1 MQLRRRFQ
9 GEDMLFKRIEMHGFK
24 SFAEP
29 ITIEF
34 NEGITGIVGPNGSG
48 KSNISDAV
56 RWVLGE
62 QSPKML
68 RGGKMEEVIFNGT
81 DSRKARGMAEVTLFI
96 DNSDGS
102 LPIDYKEVA
111 ITRRMFR
118 SGESEYHIN
127 GNQCRLRDIR
137 ELIMDTGIGVDGYS
151 LIGQGKIADIISNKT
166 ESRREIFE
174 EAAGI
179 VAYRTKKAEA
189 ERKLA
194 STTINMN
201 RVQDIIGEIEG
212 RIDGLRED
220 SEKAKEYL
228 ELRDKHKSLEINIIL
243 KNVEGLERKNEFAEE
258 DLRNVVYNLER
269 LKAEK
274 EKLEESINESNSRN
288 ERLEALSVDAR
299 ETLIKSI
306 DRLNLAVNK
315 SEVDKER
322 MTAIEDNTARITE
335 ELKALEEKKERE
347 ESNAGS
353 FLQQKEEA
361 DKQAEE
367 AEKQLEEKV
376 EKYNAVAD
384 ALSQLGEEADA
395 CRNSIY
401 SLSSEISAC
410 NSEISSMELII
421 ETLEKR
427 KEALLNE
434 RNAGEDTENSTRKDL
449 EEAQKERDQIAAEI
463 ERVKE
468 EKIDSEEAHEAAL
481 KEERQL
487 SQAEEELKLSLERMT
502 ARFKTIEEM
511 ESNYEG
517 YTSAVKHVMRAK
529 MPGIHGVIAE
539 LITVP
544 AGYETAIE
552 TALGQSLQNIVCDDD
567 KSARRAIES
576 LKENKAGR
584 MTFLPIKSI
593 RGRERPNKK
602 IAEEPGFVG
611 FAPDCI
617 TYDKKFENI
626 ISYLLGR
633 VVVVRDL
640 EHALRIS
647 KLDFDLLTVTMDGE
661 IINARG
667 AITGGR
673 FKHKS
678 ANILDRRTEMANLE
692 KSIKEGAEKQEFYSS
707 KLEGLKDE
715 IKSLADDIAELDEKQ
730 RGLESSLMLK
740 ESAISVA
747 KSVLDDMVS
756 SADRVDRELE
766 SIQQEQENSNGIIEK
781 VKADLKAK
789 QEASAEAEKTCEE
802 KLSLYETKKT
812 EANEI
817 NEEIIAARIL
827 VTTCNEKKTH
837 ADDIADRIKA
847 SIAEIKADIE
857 TRKRQMAILEEEKG
871 QITEGHVDI
880 DEMIRGLEDA
890 KTSAEERLQTV
901 TDEKAALTASLASLN
916 NEREELTGKIQG
928 FQDQKYDLDVR
939 KAKNDTQLETY
950 KEKLWEDF
958 EVSYIQAMEFKSEDF
973 VMSRAVKENRQIKNR
988 IRELGEVNVGAIEE
1002 YKQVSERYE
1011 FLTNERA
1018 DVQKAM
1024 DDLNGIINE
1033 MDRTIRKKFKES
1045 FDQIVINFE
1054 KQFQDLF
1061 GGGHAEL
1068 RLSDENDPL
1077 ESNIDI
1083 IAQPP
1088 GKKLQN
1094 INLLSG
1100 GEKTLTAIALMFAVL
1115 QAKPT
1120 PFCILDEVEAALD
1133 DANIDRFIKCL
1144 RQFEGIQFT
1153 LVTHQKA
1160 TMEQA
1165 DVLYGVTMPEKGVS
1179 KVLSLSLEDDLSK
1192 YSN

>member
-1 MQLRRRFQ
+1 
-9 GEDMLFKRIEMHGFK
+9 MLFKKIEMHGFK

-34 NEGITGIVGPNGSG
+34 TEGITGIVGPNGSG

-81 DSRKARGMAEVTLFI
+81 DSRKPRGMAEVTLFI

-194 STTINMN
+194 STTLNMN

-220 SEKAKEYL
+220 SEKATEYL
-228 ELRDKHKSLEINIIL
+228 ELRDRNKTLEINIIL

-274 EKLEESINESNSRN
+274 EKLEEEISESNSKN
-288 ERLEALSVDAR
+288 ETLEAISIDAR
-299 ETLIKSI
+299 EALIKAI
-306 DRLNLAVNK
+306 DKLNLAVNK
-315 SEVDKER
+315 GEVDRER
-322 MTAIEDNTARITE
+322 MSAIEGNTSRIIE
-335 ELKALEEKKERE
+335 ELQALEEKKEKE
-347 ESNAGS
+347 TANAEG
-353 FLQQKEEA
+353 FLQQKAEA
-361 DKQAEE
+361 DRQAEE
-367 AEKQLEEKV
+367 AEANLQEKV
-376 EKYNAVAD
+376 DKYNTIAD
-384 ALSQLGEEADA
+384 DLVRIGEEADER
-395 CRNSIY
+395 RNDMFR
-401 SLSSEISAC
+401 LTSEISGC
-410 NSEISSMELII
+410 KSEISSMELIG
-421 ETLEKR
+421 ETLERR
-427 KEALLNE
+427 KQALLSE
-434 RNAGEDTENSTRKDL
+434 SDARENSEKTARQSIED
-449 EEAQKERDQIAAEI
+449 AQREREQLAAEA
-463 ERVKE
+463 
-468 EKIDSEEAHEAAL
+468 EKISKEKDTAVVNHEQAQ
-481 KEERQL
+481 KEERQV
-487 SQAEEELKLSLERMT
+487 SIAAEELRLSLGRMS
-502 ARFKTIEEM
+502 ARLKTIEEM

-517 YTSAVKHVMRAK
+517 YTSAVKHVMK
-529 MPGIHGVIAE
+529 SGMSGIHGVVAE

-567 KSARRAIES
+567 ASARRAIRS

-584 MTFLPIKSI
+584 MTFLPLQSI
-593 RGRERPNKK
+593 SGREKPGK
-602 IAEEPGFVG
+602 ALADEPGFVG
-611 FAPDCI
+611 FAPECI
-617 TYDKKFENI
+617 SYGKKYEDV

-633 VVVVRDL
+633 VVIVRDL
-640 EHALRIS
+640 DSAIRIS
-647 KLDFDLLTVTMDGE
+647 KLEKDILTVTLEGE

-673 FKHKS
+673 FKHKT
-678 ANILDRRTEMANLE
+678 ANILDRRAEMARLDQE
-692 KSIKEGAEKQEFYSS
+692 IRDGAEKQEAYAA
-707 KLEGLKDE
+707 KLEGLQEE
-715 IKSLADDIAELDEKQ
+715 IRGFSEEIASLDEKQ
-730 RGLESSLMLK
+730 RSIESSLMLK
-740 ESAISVA
+740 ESAIRVA
-747 KSVLDDMVS
+747 EGTLEDMRS
-756 SADRVDRELE
+756 SADKLERELE
-766 SIQQEQENSNGIIEK
+766 SIKQEQENTALMIEQAK
-781 VKADLKAK
+781 EKIHAK
-789 QEASAEAEKTCEE
+789 QEAAAEAEKVADE
-802 KLSLYETKKT
+802 KLTQYDDKKE
-812 EANEI
+812 EARAI
-817 NEEIIAARIL
+817 SEEITAARIL
-827 VTTCNEKKTH
+827 VTTCDEKKAH
-837 ADDIADRIKA
+837 ADDIADRINA
-847 SIAEIKADIE
+847 SIAEITADID
-857 TRKRQMAILEEEKG
+857 TRKRQLELLEEEKS
-871 QITEGHVDI
+871 QLTEGHMDI
-880 DEMIRGLEDA
+880 DGMIHELEEQ
-890 KTSAEERLQTV
+890 KTSAEEHLQTV
-901 TDEKAALTASLASLN
+901 TDEKSALTARLATLN
-916 NEREELTGKIQG
+916 DDREELSGKIQT

-939 KAKNDTQLETY
+939 KARHDTQLETY

-958 EVSYIQAMEFKSEDF
+958 EVSYIQAMEFKSDDF
-973 VMSRAVKENRQIKNR
+973 VMSRAVKENRQIKSR
-988 IRELGEVNVGAIEE
+988 MRELGEVNIGAIEE

-1011 FLTNERA
+1011 FLTSERA

-1024 DDLNGIINE
+1024 DDLNGIITE

-1083 IAQPP
+1083 VAQPP

-1133 DANIDRFIKCL
+1133 DANIDRFMNCL
-1144 RQFEGIQFT
+1144 RQFDGIQFA

-1192 YSN
+1192 YSG

>member
-1 MQLRRRFQ
+1 
-9 GEDMLFKRIEMHGFK
+9 MLFKKIEMHGFK

-34 NEGITGIVGPNGSG
+34 TEGITGIVGPNGSG

-81 DSRKARGMAEVTLFI
+81 DSRKPRGMAEVTLFI

-137 ELIMDTGIGVDGYS
+137 ELIMDMGIGVDGYS

-194 STTINMN
+194 STTLNMN

-220 SEKAKEYL
+220 SEKATEYL
-228 ELRDKHKSLEINIIL
+228 ELRDRNKTLEINIIL

-274 EKLEESINESNSRN
+274 EKLEEEISESNSKN
-288 ERLEALSVDAR
+288 ETLEAISIDAR
-299 ETLIKSI
+299 EALIKAI
-306 DRLNLAVNK
+306 DKLNLAVNK
-315 SEVDKER
+315 GEVDRER
-322 MTAIEDNTARITE
+322 MSAIEGNTSRIIE
-335 ELKALEEKKERE
+335 ELQALEEKKEKE
-347 ESNAGS
+347 TANAEG
-353 FLQQKEEA
+353 FLQQKAEA
-361 DKQAEE
+361 DRQAEE
-367 AEKQLEEKV
+367 AEANLQEKV
-376 EKYNAVAD
+376 DKYNTIAD
-384 ALSQLGEEADA
+384 DLVRIGEEADER
-395 CRNSIY
+395 RNDMFR
-401 SLSSEISAC
+401 LTSEISGC
-410 NSEISSMELII
+410 KSEISSMELIG
-421 ETLEKR
+421 ETLERR
-427 KEALLNE
+427 KQALLSE
-434 RNAGEDTENSTRKDL
+434 SDARENSETTARQSIED
-449 EEAQKERDQIAAEI
+449 AQREREQLAAEA
-463 ERVKE
+463 
-468 EKIDSEEAHEAAL
+468 EKISKEKDTAVVNHEQAQ
-481 KEERQL
+481 KEERQV
-487 SQAEEELKLSLERMT
+487 SIAAEELRLSLGRMS
-502 ARFKTIEEM
+502 ARLKTIEEM

-517 YTSAVKHVMRAK
+517 YTSAVKHVMK
-529 MPGIHGVIAE
+529 SGMSGIHGVVAE

-567 KSARRAIES
+567 ASARRAIRS

-584 MTFLPIKSI
+584 MTFLPLQSI
-593 RGRERPNKK
+593 SGREKPGK
-602 IAEEPGFVG
+602 ALADEPGFVG
-611 FAPDCI
+611 FAPECI
-617 TYDKKFENI
+617 SYGKKYEDV

-633 VVVVRDL
+633 VVIVRDL
-640 EHALRIS
+640 DSAIRIS
-647 KLDFDLLTVTMDGE
+647 KLEKDILTVTLEGE

-673 FKHKS
+673 FKHKT
-678 ANILDRRTEMANLE
+678 ANILDRRAEMARLDQE
-692 KSIKEGAEKQEFYSS
+692 IRDGAEKQEAYAA
-707 KLEGLKDE
+707 KLEGLQEE
-715 IKSLADDIAELDEKQ
+715 IRGFSEEIASLDEKQ
-730 RGLESSLMLK
+730 RSIESSLMLK
-740 ESAISVA
+740 ESAIRVA
-747 KSVLDDMVS
+747 EGTLEDMRS
-756 SADRVDRELE
+756 SADKLERELE
-766 SIQQEQENSNGIIEK
+766 SIKQEQENTALMIEQAK
-781 VKADLKAK
+781 EKIHAK
-789 QEASAEAEKTCEE
+789 QEAAAEAEKVADE
-802 KLSLYETKKT
+802 KLTQYDDKKE
-812 EANEI
+812 EARAI
-817 NEEIIAARIL
+817 SEEITAARIL
-827 VTTCNEKKTH
+827 VTTCDEKKAH
-837 ADDIADRIKA
+837 ADDIADRINA
-847 SIAEIKADIE
+847 SIAEITADID
-857 TRKRQMAILEEEKG
+857 TRKRQLELLEEEKS
-871 QITEGHVDI
+871 QLTEGHMDI
-880 DEMIRGLEDA
+880 DGMIHELEEQ
-890 KTSAEERLQTV
+890 KTSAEEHLQTV
-901 TDEKAALTASLASLN
+901 TDEKSALTARLATLN
-916 NEREELTGKIQG
+916 DDREELSGKIQT

-939 KAKNDTQLETY
+939 KARHDTQLETY

-958 EVSYIQAMEFKSEDF
+958 EVSYIQAMEFKSDDF
-973 VMSRAVKENRQIKNR
+973 VMSRAVKENRQIKSR
-988 IRELGEVNVGAIEE
+988 MRELGEVNIGAIEE

-1011 FLTNERA
+1011 FLTSERA

-1024 DDLNGIINE
+1024 DDLNGIITE

-1083 IAQPP
+1083 VAQPP

-1133 DANIDRFIKCL
+1133 DANIDRFMNCL
-1144 RQFEGIQFT
+1144 RQFDGIQFA

-1192 YSN
+1192 YSG